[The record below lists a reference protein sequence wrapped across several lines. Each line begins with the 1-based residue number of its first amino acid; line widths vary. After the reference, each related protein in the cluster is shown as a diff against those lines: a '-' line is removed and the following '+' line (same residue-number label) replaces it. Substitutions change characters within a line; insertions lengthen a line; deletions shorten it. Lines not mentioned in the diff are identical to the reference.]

1 MLECRY
7 LKHDWNPM
15 MKGALPP
22 DGMEVWITIELP
34 NAKRAV
40 RQARFNDRAG
50 FYYNGWGDI
59 KDKIIAWRPMTIP
72 PPYFDDKI
80 YND

>member
-1 MLECRY
+1 MLGRGY

-15 MKGALPP
+15 MKGVLPS
-22 DGMEVWITIELP
+22 DEMEVWITIELP
-34 NAKRAV
+34 NGKRAV
-40 RQARFNDRAG
+40 RQARFSVHAG
-50 FYYNGWGDI
+50 FYYIGWGDI
-59 KDKIIAWRPMTIP
+59 NDKIIAWRPMTIP

>member
-1 MLECRY
+1 MLGHGH

-15 MKGALPP
+15 GKDNLPS

-40 RQARFNDRAG
+40 LQARFDDRAG

-59 KDKIIAWRPMTIP
+59 NDKIIAWRPMTIP